1 MNKKL
6 INIKESTSGLH
17 SQNSKGKNL
26 EKNNSAV
33 ISIIKAGQSKN
44 SRIYTENAIKNIPNL
59 LTHKHKMYLDHNDE
73 NARSIKDWVA
83 TIDSSWYDET
93 QKAVMANIIVHDE
106 WLMKRIEEAPNEIGI
121 SIDALGIIE
130 ELDGVFYV
138 EEIEEINSIDFVTE
152 AAAGGG
158 IYKKEI
164 REMIEKFNI
173 DSKNKERIVSIVE
186 NISKTLEKEKDE
198 QIKENDTNHLIDK
211 SLLSFNHLNEKNKLE
226 LKKYILFSIKN
237 KEDEN
242 FDNNNNYE
250 ELIRLAINEII
261 EIAKKL
267 NSSLDDDSNK
277 NYDSKQNDSML
288 SNFDKAKINSIGLDS
303 EKQEIREMYIKSC
316 KTI

>member
-1 MNKKL
+1 MSKKI
-6 INIKESTSGLH
+6 INIKENMSGVH
-17 SQNSKGKNL
+17 SANSKDKNL
-26 EKNNSAV
+26 EKNNSVV

-59 LTHKHKMYLDHNDE
+59 LAHKHKMYLDHNDS

-83 TIDSSWYDET
+83 TIDSSWYDEA

-106 WLMKRIEEAPNEIGI
+106 WLTKRIEEAPNEIGI

-164 REMIEKFNI
+164 REMVEKFNI
-173 DSKNKERIVSIVE
+173 DSKNKEKIVSIVE
-186 NISKTLEKEKDE
+186 NISKTLTKEKDE
-198 QIKENDTNHLIDK
+198 QIKENDINHLIDK
-211 SLLSFNHLNEKNKLE
+211 SLLGFKHLSEKNKSE
-226 LKKYILFSIKN
+226 LKKYILFYIKN
-237 KEDEN
+237 KENEN
-242 FDNNNNYE
+242 FENNE
-250 ELIRLAINEII
+250 EFIRLAINEII

-267 NSSLDDDSNK
+267 NSSLDDDGNK
-277 NYDSKQNDSML
+277 NYNSKQDDFML